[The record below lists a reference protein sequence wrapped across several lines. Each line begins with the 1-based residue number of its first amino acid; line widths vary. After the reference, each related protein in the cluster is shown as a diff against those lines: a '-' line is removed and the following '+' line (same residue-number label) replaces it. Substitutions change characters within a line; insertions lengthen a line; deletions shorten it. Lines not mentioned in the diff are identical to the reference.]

1 MLTEFQTTAR
11 ELQDLGKPFV
21 VATVVRAERPTS
33 AKVGSKAIF
42 TAEGILTGWVGGSC
56 AEPTVRREARAALG
70 DGRPRMLRLC
80 PPEQLGQAPQE
91 GVVEVALTCV
101 SGGTLEIYLE
111 PQLTEPHLV
120 IVGHQATA
128 QALVTIGQA
137 LGYPAT
143 VISPEASRDRFPDA
157 DRVLDHLDLSVIQ
170 FTAGTY
176 VVVASHGNY
185 DEPALE
191 AALRS
196 EAPYV
201 ALIAS
206 QKRASAVRAELAR
219 AGLSE
224 QQLAR
229 LRSPAGLDLGGSAP
243 EELAVSILAEIIQF
257 RRRSRATEPGIDAEP
272 VREAIDPV
280 CGMTVEI
287 ETARYSLV
295 HADQTY
301 YFCSAGCK
309 HRFAAEPEA
318 YLMAG

>member
-1 MLTEFQTTAR
+1 MLTEFQATAR
-11 ELQDLGKPFV
+11 ELQDQGKPFV

-56 AEPTVRREARAALG
+56 AEPTVRREVRESLA
-70 DGRPRMLRLC
+70 DGRPRLLRLC
-80 PPEQLGQAPQE
+80 PPEQLGRAPQE

-111 PQLTEPHLV
+111 PQLAQPQLV

-137 LGYPAT
+137 LGYPVT

-157 DRVLDHLDLSVIQ
+157 DRVFDHLDLSVIQ
-170 FTAGTY
+170 FTPHSY
-176 VVVASHGNY
+176 VVVASHGTY

-206 QKRASAVRAELAR
+206 HKRANAVRAELAR

-224 QQLAR
+224 QQLGR
-229 LRSPAGLDLGGSAP
+229 LRSPAGIDLGGSAP

-257 RRRSRATEPGIDAEP
+257 RRRAPATEPEFDAEP
-272 VREAIDPV
+272 VREAKDPV
-280 CGMTVEI
+280 CGMLVEI
-287 ETARYSLV
+287 ETARYSLG

-309 HRFAAEPEA
+309 HRFATEPEA
-318 YLMAG
+318 FLMTG

>member
-11 ELQDLGKPFV
+11 ELQDQGTPFV

-56 AEPTVRREARAALG
+56 AEPTVRREARQALG
-70 DGRPRMLRLC
+70 DGRPRLLRLC
-80 PPEQLGQAPQE
+80 PPEQLGHAAQE

-111 PQLTEPHLV
+111 PQLTQPHLV
-120 IVGHQATA
+120 IVGHQAVA

-137 LGYPAT
+137 LGYPCT
-143 VISPEASRDRFPDA
+143 VISPEATRDRFPDA
-157 DRVLDHLDLSVIQ
+157 DRVLDHLDLSVIK
-170 FTAGTY
+170 FTPHTY

-196 EAPYV
+196 ETPYV

-206 QKRASAVRAELAR
+206 QKRASAVRAQLSR

-224 QQLAR
+224 QQLGR
-229 LRSPAGLDLGGSAP
+229 LRSPAGLDLGGTAP
-243 EELAVSILAEIIQF
+243 EELAVSVLAEIIQF
-257 RRRSRATEPGIDAEP
+257 RRRSPATEPGVHIEP
-272 VREAIDPV
+272 VREAKDPV
-280 CGMTVEI
+280 CGMMVEI
-287 ETARYSLV
+287 DTARYTLV

-309 HRFAAEPEA
+309 HRFATKPEA
-318 YLMAG
+318 FLVRG